1 MCRPLWHDIA
11 RGSDAAAPNEKW
23 KFPAQQRARLNRR
36 LPWLTNALAAR
47 YFRPPFL
54 QRDSESRKRQ
64 HLCMEHSHFPSCSIM
79 NASTAAVAAF
89 VVAGLVFGSF
99 YVGSQMI
106 SRPPASIA
114 TP

>member
-1 MCRPLWHDIA
+1 
-11 RGSDAAAPNEKW
+11 
-23 KFPAQQRARLNRR
+23 
-36 LPWLTNALAAR
+36 
-47 YFRPPFL
+47 
-54 QRDSESRKRQ
+54 
-64 HLCMEHSHFPSCSIM
+64 M

-114 TP
+114 TPRSAETRRWPLPSQQVLASFSRYCFATNPA